1 MGEILK
7 NVKIPEGETSIFVKN
22 GFKQGFN
29 LFYNLNRGE
38 IGYFGDKD
46 YWQSRGDAC
55 GKVVS
60 YDDKNVTINILF

>member
-1 MGEILK
+1 MEGVFR
-7 NVKIPEGETSIFVKN
+7 VKIPTDEAAFVKN
-22 GFKQGFN
+22 AFKQKFN
-29 LFYNLNRGE
+29 LFYNFERGE

-60 YDDKNVTINILF
+60 YDDENTTINIMF